1 MVINGFCDPKFLKI
15 KDAYE
20 RNFINGQ
27 DVGSSLG
34 ITFKGELVVYLWG
47 GFKDKDQKIDW
58 EEDTIVNVWSSTKN
72 MASLCIYILAERG
85 LLNFHDPVSK
95 HWPEFS
101 KKGKQDILIS
111 HIMSHSSGLSGWKEP
126 IEYTDFYNWDK
137 VCNLL
142 ADQEPFWEPG
152 KAVGYHAITIGYL
165 VGELVK
171 RVSGKTIGKF
181 FEDEIAGPL
190 KSDFHI
196 GLKEKDF
203 SRVAEIFMPGAITSG
218 DLFENE
224 DSESDVQKA
233 QLNPSIDPLYALE
246 DDWRKS
252 EIPAAG
258 GHGNGKSLAE
268 CMALVANN
276 GEFNNRKILSKE
288 NLDNIFLEQILGIDL
303 VFNKLTRWGI
313 GFALPVKN
321 NSWMSYFN
329 NEQTCYWTG
338 WGGSLSIADRKN
350 NSSLGYSPIKM
361 EEDVFGEERTNSI
374 VKAYVESLENI

>member
-1 MVINGFCDPKFLKI
+1 MVINGFCDPKFSKI

-72 MASLCIYILAERG
+72 MASLCMYVLAERG

-111 HIMSHSSGLSGWKEP
+111 HIMSHSSGLSGWKES
-126 IEYTDFYNWDK
+126 IEYTDFYNWNK

-142 ADQEPFWEPG
+142 ANQEPFWEPG

-203 SRVAEIFMPGAITSG
+203 GRVAEIFMPGAITSG

-321 NSWMSYFN
+321 NSWMGYFD

>member
-1 MVINGFCDPKFLKI
+1 MVINGFCDPKFSKI

-72 MASLCIYILAERG
+72 MASLCMYVLAERG

-111 HIMSHSSGLSGWKEP
+111 HIMSHSSGLSGWKEA
-126 IEYTDFYNWDK
+126 IEYTDFYNWNK

-142 ADQEPFWEPG
+142 ANQEPFWEPG

-203 SRVAEIFMPGAITSG
+203 GRVAEIFMPGAITSG

>member
-20 RNFINGQ
+20 RYFINGK

-47 GFKDKDQKIDW
+47 GFKDKDQKIHW

-72 MASLCIYILAERG
+72 MASLSIYILAERG

-321 NSWMSYFN
+321 NSWMGYFN

>member
-1 MVINGFCDPKFLKI
+1 MDIYGFCDPKFLKI
-15 KDAYE
+15 KDAYSK
-20 RNFINGQ
+20 NFINGL

-34 ITFKGELVVYLWG
+34 ITYKGELVVNLWG
-47 GFKDKDQKIDW
+47 GFKDRNKTSQW
-58 EEDTIVNVWSSTKN
+58 EEDTIINVWSSTKN
-72 MASLCIYILAERG
+72 MASLCVYILAERG
-85 LLNFHDPVSK
+85 LINFHDPISK
-95 HWPEFS
+95 YWPEFS
-101 KKGKQDILIS
+101 NKGKQDVLIS
-111 HIMSHSSGLSGWKEP
+111 HVMSHSSGLSGWKEP
-126 IEYTDFYNWDK
+126 IKHTDFYNWDK
-137 VCNLL
+137 VCSLL
-142 ADQEPFWEPG
+142 ANQKPFWEPG

-165 VGELVK
+165 VGELIR
-171 RVSGKTIGKF
+171 RVSGKSIGKF
-181 FEDEIAGPL
+181 FKDEIANPL

-203 SRVAEIFMPGAITSG
+203 NRVADIFMPGEITSG
-218 DLFENE
+218 DLFESE
-224 DSESDVQKA
+224 DIESEIQRA
-233 QLNPSIDPLYALE
+233 QLNPSIDPVYALE

-276 GEFNNRKILSKE
+276 GEFNKQKIFSKE

-321 NSWMSYFN
+321 NSWMGYFN

-338 WGGSLSIADRKN
+338 WGGSLSIADREN
-350 NSSLGYSPIKM
+350 NSSLGYTPLKM

-374 VKAYVESLENI
+374 VSAYVESLENI

>member
-1 MVINGFCDPKFLKI
+1 MVINGFCDPKFSKI

-203 SRVAEIFMPGAITSG
+203 GRVAEIFMPGEITSG

>member
-1 MVINGFCDPKFLKI
+1 MYV
-15 KDAYE
+15 
-20 RNFINGQ
+20 
-27 DVGSSLG
+27 
-34 ITFKGELVVYLWG
+34 
-47 GFKDKDQKIDW
+47 
-58 EEDTIVNVWSSTKN
+58 
-72 MASLCIYILAERG
+72 LAERG
-85 LLNFHDPVSK
+85 LINFKDPVIK
-95 HWPEFS
+95 YWPEFS
-101 KKGKQDILIS
+101 NKGKKDILIS
-111 HIMSHSSGLSGWKEP
+111 QVMSHSSGLSGWKEP

-171 RVSGKTIGKF
+171 RISGKTIGKF
-181 FEDEIAGPL
+181 FKDEIADPL

-196 GLKEKDF
+196 GLQEKDF
-203 SRVAEIFMPGAITSG
+203 DRVAEIFMPGAITSG

-224 DSESDVQKA
+224 DSESDIQKA

-276 GEFNNRKILSKE
+276 GEFNNQKIFSKK
-288 NLDNIFLEQILGIDL
+288 NLDNIFLEQILETDL

-321 NSWMSYFN
+321 NSWMGYFN
-329 NEQTCYWTG
+329 NDQTCYWTG
-338 WGGSLSIADRKN
+338 WGGSLSIADREN

-361 EEDVFGEERTNSI
+361 EEDVFGEDRTNSI
-374 VKAYVESLENI
+374 VKAYVESLENA

>member
-47 GFKDKDQKIDW
+47 GFKDKDQKIHW

-288 NLDNIFLEQILGIDL
+288 NIDNIFLEQILGIDL

-321 NSWMSYFN
+321 NSWMGYFN